1 MNKIRKA
8 INDFAL
14 NLYVKATSLKN
25 SAVEAVTNT
34 EGDAYIDTVVKILIA
49 VVVGALILWG
59 LYALMEDV
67 VMEELERKISGL
79 FDKTDINGR

>member
-1 MNKIRKA
+1 MNKIKKA
-8 INDFAL
+8 INDFSL
-14 NLYVKATSLKN
+14 KLYVKAVSLKD
-25 SAVEAVTNT
+25 SAVEAVSNT

-67 VMEELERKISGL
+67 VMEELEDKISEL
-79 FDKTDINGR
+79 FNKTKTSSR

>member
-8 INDFAL
+8 INDFSL
-14 NLYVKATSLKN
+14 KLYVKAVSFKN

-67 VMEELERKISGL
+67 VMEELEDKISEL
-79 FDKTDINGR
+79 FNKTKTSSR

>member
-8 INDFAL
+8 INDFSL
-14 NLYVKATSLKN
+14 KLYVKAASLKD

-67 VMEELERKISGL
+67 VMEELEDKISEL
-79 FDKTDINGR
+79 FNKTKTSSR

>member
-8 INDFAL
+8 INDFSL
-14 NLYVKATSLKN
+14 KLYVKAVSLKD

-67 VMEELERKISGL
+67 VMEELEDKISEL
-79 FDKTDINGR
+79 FNKTKTSSR